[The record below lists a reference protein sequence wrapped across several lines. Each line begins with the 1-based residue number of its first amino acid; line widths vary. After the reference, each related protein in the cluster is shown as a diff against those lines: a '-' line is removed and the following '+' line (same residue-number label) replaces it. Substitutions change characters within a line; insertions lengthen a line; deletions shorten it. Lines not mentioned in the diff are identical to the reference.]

1 MALHFYGVVPPIGAP
16 RGAWEVCMYE
26 FEVHKVEHIPQGTNV
41 DNLLKKARRKR
52 YFENLFAFVSFGI

>member
-1 MALHFYGVVPPIGAP
+1 
-16 RGAWEVCMYE
+16 MYE